1 MNTKVKLIT
10 ALIAGILHSGAAIAT
25 TVDDANIE
33 VITVMGHQLHYK
45 TDQAHGAMRSDVSL
59 LDTPQSVVVIPKEIM
74 DDQLVRTLGDA
85 LKNDA
90 SISIGRVT
98 TDRERFSLRGFSLDE
113 STNLLKDGHQ
123 HFSKYRLPMAL
134 VENVEVLKGPS
145 SLLYGQSTPGGLV
158 NLVTKKPTYD
168 SFLTLGVKGDENG
181 SIRGSL
187 DAGGS
192 LNEAQTI
199 RYRAVLEKEQ
209 NKNWREYQDGSAQES
224 DFLVGSLMTDFDL
237 SDDLTLSLH
246 YDKSDELAGQDSGA
260 LVDDNGDIVGGNEM
274 IWDMPWTKIDAQSE
288 NYGADLIY
296 HLSDDWE
303 LAAGYNKQHNERE
316 RWESKPQTGSY
327 DPDTGNYENKP
338 YNKLEDWQQ
347 QAFYF
352 DFVGSIELA
361 GMQHDILVGGNY
373 VDHQYTSL
381 KVKGDKFDANIN
393 TGITVPQP
401 DLDYADGKASSEDY
415 QYYGVFAQ
423 DLISLNDEWQVL
435 LGVRYDQQD
444 KDDADS
450 NSVLPKFGVIYHPV
464 DNASIYA
471 NYSESFEPQ
480 GSVLDDED
488 GNYGLELDPIKGKM
502 LELGTKWELLS
513 GKIRLNAAVFNI
525 ERENILVNTGTSD
538 NPITT
543 QGGVQRHTG
552 FEFGGMGQINDD
564 LSLIT
569 SFMYLDAE
577 YTSHD
582 EYQGNRP
589 EDVPEWTASIWAKYS
604 LTDRMAVNLG
614 AFYEG
619 ERFGDAANTFEKEA
633 YTRIDTGISYAIPVA
648 GQDLQL
654 RVNIENL
661 FDTDYLGG
669 GENGEVNVGKPR
681 TVKFGVSYTF

>member
-1 MNTKVKLIT
+1 MNTQVKLIT
-10 ALIAGILHSGAAIAT
+10 IMIASVLHSNAANAT
-25 TVDDANIE
+25 TVDDTNIE
-33 VITVMGHQLHYK
+33 VITVMGHQQHYK
-45 TDQAHGAMRSDVSL
+45 IDQAHGAMRSDVSI

-74 DDQLVRTLGDA
+74 DDQLVRTLADA

-98 TDRERFSLRGFSLDE
+98 TDRERFRLRGFSLDE

-168 SFLTLGVKGDENG
+168 SFLTLDVKGDENG
-181 SIRGSL
+181 SIRGLL

-192 LNEAQTI
+192 LNDEQTI

-224 DFLVGSLMTDFDL
+224 DFLVGSLMTDFDIG
-237 SDDLTLSLH
+237 DNLTLSLH
-246 YDKSDELAGQDSGA
+246 YDKSDELAGQDSGS
-260 LVDDNGDIVGGNEM
+260 LVDDNGDVIGGDEM
-274 IWDMPWTKIDAQSE
+274 IWDMPWTKVDAQSQ
-288 NYGADLIY
+288 NYGADMSY
-296 HLSDDWE
+296 QLSDDWE

-327 DPDTGNYENKP
+327 DPNTGGYKNKP

-347 QAFYF
+347 HTFYF
-352 DFVGSIELA
+352 DIVGSIELA

-373 VDHQYTSL
+373 VDHQYRSQ
-381 KVKGDKFDANIN
+381 KVKGEMADGNIN
-393 TGITVPQP
+393 TGVTIPQP
-401 DLDYADGKASSEDY
+401 DLDYADAKASSEAY

-423 DLISLNDEWQVL
+423 DLISLNEQWQVL
-435 LGVRYDQQD
+435 VGVRYDKQD
-444 KDDADS
+444 KDNADS
-450 NSVLPKFGVIYHPV
+450 NSVLPKFGLIYHPV

-480 GSVLDDED
+480 GSVLDDDD
-488 GNYGLELDPIKGKM
+488 GNYGLELNPITGKM
-502 LELGTKWELLS
+502 IEFGTKWELLS
-513 GKIRLNAAVFNI
+513 GKVRLNAAVFNI
-525 ERENILVNTGTSD
+525 ERENILINTGTPD
-538 NPITT
+538 DPITS
-543 QGGVQRHTG
+543 QGGVQRHRG
-552 FEFGGMGQINDD
+552 FELGAMGEINDD

-569 SFMYLDAE
+569 SLMYLDAE

-582 EYQGNRP
+582 EYRGNRP

-619 ERFGDAANTFEKEA
+619 ERFGDAKNTFEKDA
-633 YTRIDTGISYAIPVA
+633 YTRIDTGISYAMPLGA
-648 GQDLQL
+648 QDLQL

-681 TVKFGVSYTF
+681 TLKFGVSYTF

>member
-1 MNTKVKLIT
+1 MNTKVKLIS
-10 ALIAGILHSGAAIAT
+10 ALIAGMLPSSSAFAT
-25 TVDDANIE
+25 TIDDDSIE
-33 VITVMGHQLHYK
+33 VITITGHQQHYK

-85 LKNDA
+85 LRNDA

-98 TDRERFSLRGFSLDE
+98 TDRERFSLRGFSLEE

-168 SFLTLGVKGDENG
+168 SFLTLGFKGDENG
-181 SIRGSL
+181 SIRGLL

-192 LNEAQTI
+192 LNEEQTI

-209 NKNWREYQDGSAQES
+209 NKSWREYQDGSAAES
-224 DFLVGSLMTDFDL
+224 DFLVGSLMTDFDITD
-237 SDDLTLSLH
+237 SLTLSLH
-246 YDKSDELAGQDSGA
+246 YDNSDELAGQDSGA
-260 LVDDNGDIVGGNEM
+260 LVDDSGNVIGGDNM

-288 NYGADLIY
+288 NYGADISY
-296 HLSDDWE
+296 QLSDDWE

-327 DPDTGNYENKP
+327 DPDTGSYKNKP

-347 QAFYF
+347 QAFFF

-361 GMQHDILVGGNY
+361 GMQHDLLLGGNY
-373 VDHQYTSL
+373 VDHKYTSL
-381 KVKGDKFDANIN
+381 KVKGKMDAGNIN
-393 TGITVPQP
+393 TGVIIPQP
-401 DLDYADGKASSEDY
+401 DLDYADGKTSAESY

-423 DLISLNDEWQVL
+423 DLVSLNDQWQVL
-435 LGVRYDQQD
+435 LGLRYDQQD
-444 KDDADS
+444 KTDADN
-450 NSVLPKFGVIYHPV
+450 NSVLPKFGVIYHPI

-488 GNYGLELDPIKGKM
+488 ANYGKSLDPIKGKM
-502 LELGTKWELLS
+502 VELGSKWELLS
-513 GKIRLNAAVFNI
+513 GRVRLNAAVFNI
-525 ERENILVNTGTSD
+525 ERENILTNEGTID
-538 NPITT
+538 TPITT
-543 QGGVQRHTG
+543 QGGTQRHRG
-552 FEFGGMGQINDD
+552 FEFSGMGQLNDE

-569 SFMYLDAE
+569 SLMYLDAQ
-577 YTSHD
+577 YKSHS
-582 EYQGNRP
+582 EFQGNRP

-619 ERFGDAANTFEKEA
+619 KRFGDAANTFEKDA
-633 YTRIDTGISYAIPVA
+633 YTRIDTGLSYAIPVA
-648 GQDLQL
+648 GQDLQI

-661 FDTDYLGG
+661 FNTDYLGG

-681 TVKFGVSYTF
+681 TVKFGMSYTF

>member
-1 MNTKVKLIT
+1 MNTQVKLIT
-10 ALIAGILHSGAAIAT
+10 ALIAGILHSGAAMAT

-33 VITVMGHQLHYK
+33 VITVMGHQQHYK

-90 SISIGRVT
+90 SVSIGRVT

-168 SFLTLGVKGDENG
+168 SFLTMGLKGDENG

-192 LNEAQTI
+192 LNEEQTI

-209 NKNWREYQDGSAQES
+209 NKNWREYQDGDAAES
-224 DFLVGSLMTDFDL
+224 DFLVGSLMTDFDIG
-237 SDDLTLSLH
+237 DNLTLSLH

-260 LVDDNGDIVGGNEM
+260 LIDDNGDVVGGDEM

-288 NYGADLIY
+288 NYGADISY
-296 HLSDDWE
+296 QLSDDWE

-327 DPDTGNYENKP
+327 DPDTGSYKNKP

-352 DFVGSIELA
+352 DVVGSIELA
-361 GMQHDILVGGNY
+361 GMQHDLLFGGNY
-373 VDHQYTSL
+373 VDHQYSSL
-381 KVKGDKFDANIN
+381 KVKGDSFDANIG
-393 TGITVPQP
+393 TGLTVPQQ
-401 DLDYADGKASSEDY
+401 DLDYADAKASSEEY

-444 KDDADS
+444 KTDAD
-450 NSVLPKFGVIYHPV
+450 NSSALPKFGVIYHPV

-488 GNYGLELDPIKGKM
+488 GSYGLELDPIKGKM

-525 ERENILVNTGTSD
+525 ERENILINEGTSD
-538 NPITT
+538 DPITT
-543 QGGVQRHTG
+543 QGGMQRHKG
-552 FEFGGMGQINDD
+552 FEFGAMGQINDD

-569 SFMYLDAE
+569 SVMYLDAE
-577 YTSHD
+577 FESRD
-582 EYQGNRP
+582 EYNGNRP

-604 LTDRMAVNLG
+604 LNDRMAVNLG

-619 ERFGDAANTFEKEA
+619 ERFGDAANTFEKDA

-681 TVKFGVSYTF
+681 TVKFGISYTF